1 MKVDKKH
8 LASRALNVGVGRI
21 LFNKERLAE
30 INEAITKQDIRDLL
44 KDGAIMIREV
54 SARKTHV
61 KRKQRRRQGSVK
73 KHVSNGKRDYIRMVR
88 GARRVIAHARM
99 QETMTREQAIL
110 LRKEIKTGRF
120 TTKAAL
126 RERMKEMQGQ

>member
-30 INEAITKQDIRDLL
+30 INEAITKQDIRDLV

-54 SARKTHV
+54 SARKTNV
-61 KRKQRRRQGSVK
+61 KRKQRRRQGSIK
-73 KHVSNGKRDYIRMVR
+73 KHVSKGKRDYITMIR
-88 GARRVIAHARM
+88 GARRVIAHERM

-120 TTKAAL
+120 MTKAAL
-126 RERMKEMQGQ
+126 RERIKEVQGQ